1 MDIIEQHRMRTM
13 QRDVCGP
20 MKRRLIQSRYLVAQ
34 MKADQMRRVNERMQ
48 HSSAVRRAYRNPKPK
63 IYRQLRGPHDVTA
76 RNARP
81 RDGAVSALKRRA
93 KRRMLATFVNGARE
107 RWTTRAPVVSSPR
120 SIMSICGVTPSAST
134 IPTLQANSAQTAP
147 SNSVTTQQPSTEK
160 RAHGGHR
167 GHHASAA
174 SSSSTTASTSS
185 STASV
190 TSQPDLSATESSTST
205 PTFTL
210 NGEPLGSNINTTA

>member
-1 MDIIEQHRMRTM
+1 MRTL

-20 MKRRLIQSRYLVAQ
+20 VKRRLVQSPYSVAQ

-120 SIMSICGVTPSAST
+120 SIMSISGVTPSAST

-174 SSSSTTASTSS
+174 SSSNTTATTTASTSS

>member
-1 MDIIEQHRMRTM
+1 MRTL

-20 MKRRLIQSRYLVAQ
+20 VNRRLVQSPYSVAQ

-120 SIMSICGVTPSAST
+120 SIMSISGVTPSAST

-174 SSSSTTASTSS
+174 SSSNTTATTTASTSS

-210 NGEPLGSNINTTA
+210 NGEPLVLLC